1 MQRLWLPIAFPPFFI
16 YIKVTTL
23 LSLHLMTDYL
33 KNLSNIEMYYRE
45 NKSTKFY
52 YVEIIISNI
61 NIFLYIDVRNDR

>member
-1 MQRLWLPIAFPPFFI
+1 
-16 YIKVTTL
+16 
-23 LSLHLMTDYL
+23 MTDYL